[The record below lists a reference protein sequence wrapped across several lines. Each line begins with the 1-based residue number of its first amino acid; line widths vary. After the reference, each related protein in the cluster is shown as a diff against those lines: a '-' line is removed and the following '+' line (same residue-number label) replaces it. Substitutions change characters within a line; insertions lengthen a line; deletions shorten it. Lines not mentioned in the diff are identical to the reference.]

1 MFELILKITLAHL
14 LGDFVFQTNKM
25 VQDIQDKKFRS
36 LYLYAHIVIHL
47 LLILIATGF
56 DKKYIIASIILALSH
71 FAIDV
76 ITKVFLK
83 NSISTI
89 SNFLLDQF
97 LHVIAIAVFIKHF
110 YNYNI
115 DLNQIFS
122 NQNYLLVIALIS
134 LTYVSSI
141 LIKKIIEIFNYPLPN
156 GGLKNAGK
164 YIGML
169 ERLFVFGFI
178 VTSFW
183 EGIGFLLAAKSI
195 FRFGDLKENKD
206 IKLTEYILIGT
217 LLSFGVAIL
226 IGLLYLKI
234 KVIL

>member
-25 VQDIQDKKFRS
+25 VQDIRDKKFNS
-36 LYLYAHIVIHL
+36 MYLYVHILIHL
-47 LLILIATGF
+47 LLVLILTGF
-56 DKKYIIASIILALSH
+56 EKKYILAAILLAVSH
-71 FAIDV
+71 LAID
-76 ITKVFLK
+76 ISTKIFLK
-83 NSISTI
+83 SRISTI
-89 SNFLLDQF
+89 SNFLLDQL
-97 LHVIAIAVFIKHF
+97 LHTVAIAVFVKHF
-110 YNYNI
+110 YDYNI
-115 DLNQIFS
+115 NFNLIFS
-122 NQNYLLVIALIS
+122 NQNYLLIIAFVS
-134 LTYVSSI
+134 LTYASSI

-217 LLSFGVAIL
+217 LLSFGIAML

-234 KVIL
+234 ETFL

>member
-1 MFELILKITLAHL
+1 MFELILKITLVHL

-25 VQDIQDKKFRS
+25 VQDIQHKKFRS
-36 LYLYAHIVIHL
+36 LYLYVHIVIHL
-47 LLILIATGF
+47 LLILIVTGF

-76 ITKVFLK
+76 ITKIFLK
-83 NSISTI
+83 NSIS
-89 SNFLLDQF
+89 NFLSDQF
-97 LHVIAIAVFIKHF
+97 LHIVSIAVFIRYF
-110 YNYNI
+110 YTYSI
-115 DLNQIFS
+115 DLNLIFS
-122 NQNYLLVIALIS
+122 KQHYLLMIAFIG
-134 LTYVSSI
+134 LTYVSAI
-141 LIKKIIEIFNYPLPN
+141 FIKKIIEIFNYPLPN

-217 LLSFGVAIL
+217 LLSFGIAML
-226 IGLLYLKI
+226 IGILYLKLNTLV
-234 KVIL
+234 K